1 MNPLVTT
8 IAPIVVLLAAQS
20 SGQTQDA
27 AARRYEL
34 PNLDILELVVPPA
47 WDETVDQPADGGAP
61 TIQFRPRE
69 GAAFEI
75 YITPDWPSAPD
86 ETVPDPETL
95 RATVRSEAERIRDLP
110 HGEKPAEGDLEIRRL
125 QGANGIGFYFVATDH
140 APQPEEFR
148 YMNQGALEVG
158 DLTVTFTI
166 LTNEGQDA
174 VVEEALAMLKGAVHR
189 DTGLDQR

>member
-1 MNPLVTT
+1 MNPLVSA
-8 IAPIVVLLAAQS
+8 IAPIVVLLAAQLP
-20 SGQTQDA
+20 GQTQQT
-27 AARRYEL
+27 AARRYNL
-34 PNLDILELVVPPA
+34 PNLDSLELVVPPA
-47 WDETVDQPADGGAP
+47 WDETVDQPVDGGPP
-61 TIQFRPRE
+61 TIEFRPRE

-75 YITPDWPSAPD
+75 YITPDWPEPD
-86 ETVPDPETL
+86 KAVPDAETL
-95 RATVRSEAERIRDLP
+95 REIVRGEAERMREQAVEQTP
-110 HGEKPAEGDLEIRRL
+110 EVRRL
-125 QGANGIGFYFVATDH
+125 QGASGVGFYFVATDR

-174 VVEEALAMLKGAVHR
+174 VVEEAFAILKTAVHR

>member
-1 MNPLVTT
+1 MNPLVSA

-20 SGQTQDA
+20 PGQTQET

-34 PNLDILELVVPPA
+34 PNLDSLELVVPPA
-47 WDETVDQPADGGAP
+47 WDETVDQPVDGGPP

-75 YITPDWPSAPD
+75 YITPDWPNAPD
-86 ETVPDPETL
+86 EAVPDPETL
-95 RATVRSEAERIRDLP
+95 RETVRGEAERIRDLP
-110 HGEKPAEGDLEIRRL
+110 RGEKPVEGTLEIRRL
-125 QGANGIGFYFVATDH
+125 QGTSGVGFYFVAADH

-148 YMNQGALEVG
+148 YMNQGALEIG
-158 DLTVTFTI
+158 ELTVTFTI
-166 LTNEGQDA
+166 LTNEDQDA
-174 VVEEALAMLKGAVHR
+174 VVEEAFAMLKAAVHR